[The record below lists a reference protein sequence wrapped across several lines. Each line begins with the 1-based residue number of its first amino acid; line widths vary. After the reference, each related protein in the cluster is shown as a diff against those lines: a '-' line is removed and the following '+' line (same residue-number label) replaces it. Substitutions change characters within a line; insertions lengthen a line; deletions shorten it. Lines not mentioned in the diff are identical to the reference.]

1 MWKREKGEK
10 GGMKK
15 EIRNTGKRGR
25 GEEKEELGM
34 EGNGSN
40 GEGKK
45 GKEKAGRGVMGKWN
59 I

>member
-1 MWKREKGEK
+1 
-10 GGMKK
+10 MKK